1 MRYEDYIPK
10 ELVIDNSLKLRAI
23 EEKDKNNYIELQR
36 LNDTDNE
43 NYSDEGFRN
52 IIWKINEIFL
62 FVIIYIRQCSRYK
75 KNQSKYKKMLKKAG
89 APKTSKI
96 TK

>member
-43 NYSDEGFRN
+43 ND
-52 IIWKINEIFL
+52 L
-62 FVIIYIRQCSRYK
+62 
-75 KNQSKYKKMLKKAG
+75 
-89 APKTSKI
+89 
-96 TK
+96 